1 MASKR
6 STTRKS
12 AAIGLA
18 IVGIAGLS
26 LAAAAQLNAT
36 STTLGATTTV
46 VASCQPVPGTPISA
60 TYTTEYA
67 AVVPGYK
74 VTSVVLSGIN
84 AACANK
90 SVKISLVDDSN
101 NVIGVEVVGITTAAA
116 NQAFTVPAATNIPA
130 SAVAKLAVV
139 ISG

>member
-26 LAAAAQLNAT
+26 LAAAAQLNA
-36 STTLGATTTV
+36 SSSTLGATTTV
-46 VASCQPVPGTPISA
+46 VAPCQTAPITA
-60 TYTTEYA
+60 TYTTGYTSTA
-67 AVVPGYK
+67 PVGYK
-74 VTSVVLSGIN
+74 VTSVVLTGLTDCVGK
-84 AACANK
+84 A
-90 SVKISLVDDSN
+90 VKVSLLDTGDN
-101 NVIGVEVVGITTAAA
+101 LIGTELTA
-116 NQAFTVPAATNIPA
+116 TGAATTTLAVAPSVVPA

>member
-1 MASKR
+1 MAPKR

-26 LAAAAQLNAT
+26 LAAAAQLNA
-36 STTLGATTTV
+36 SSATLGATTTV
-46 VASCQPVPGTPISA
+46 VAPCQAAPITA
-60 TYTTEYA
+60 TYTTGYTTA
-67 AVVPGYK
+67 APVGYK
-74 VTSVVLSGIN
+74 VTSVVLTGLTDCVGK
-84 AACANK
+84 A
-90 SVKISLVDDSN
+90 VKVSLLDTGDN
-101 NVIGVEVVGITTAAA
+101 VVGAELTGTTADPSTTL
-116 NQAFTVPAATNIPA
+116 TVPVGTVVPA